1 MLGWV
6 FSFIGC
12 FTILMLII
20 LNAPEYIENEDGSLV
35 PKSKEKKSKRKDLNS
50 LEEKSDQ

>member
-1 MLGWV
+1 LLGWV

-35 PKSKEKKSKRKDLNS
+35 PKPKKEKSKKKNLNS
-50 LEEKSDQ
+50 SVEKPDP